1 MEPFLDGGLFEV
13 LIAVLIG
20 YSLNFIFL
28 KKYLLVIFSLV
39 SIVAPVLLFFIHA
52 KEIFYW
58 LVSICIF
65 NTVFLITL
73 LWKQRITEPGKSLF
87 DVKRYVDRYFKK
99 SNLPVEPEQAVKW
112 QSHIPAHLAVINNW
126 TDCFIHWNHKFIFK
140 QKFILCL
147 RFQTIHLTNK
157 TAGN

>member
-13 LIAVLIG
+13 MVAVLIG

-28 KKYLLVIFSLV
+28 KKYLLVIFSVV
-39 SIVAPVLLFFIHA
+39 SIIAPVLLFFIHA

-87 DVKRYVDRYFKK
+87 DVKKYVDRYFKK
-99 SNLPVEPEQAVKW
+99 SNLPVEPEQAVK
-112 QSHIPAHLAVINNW
+112 
-126 TDCFIHWNHKFIFK
+126 
-140 QKFILCL
+140 
-147 RFQTIHLTNK
+147 
-157 TAGN
+157 